1 MAICSAISKYEIKF
15 FTFYVLETFDKD
27 KISPKFLSERE
38 NFWYQTIKPSYDIQS
53 ILQPFTGSNHYRFR
67 TKLSEEIKSKI
78 SNTLKGKIVSETKRI
93 NHILGSNK
101 KRIFFVMI
109 GTQENF

>member
-1 MAICSAISKYEIKF
+1 MILIK

-27 KISPKFLSERE
+27 KVSKKFLSERE
-38 NFWYQTIKPSYDIQS
+38 NFWYQIIKPSYNIQS
-53 ILQPFTGSNHYRFR
+53 ILQTFTGSNHYRFV

-93 NHILGSNK
+93 NHILGSK
-101 KRIFFVMI
+101 KNVFFVMI
-109 GTQENF
+109 GIQENF

>member
-1 MAICSAISKYEIKF
+1 M
-15 FTFYVLETFDKD
+15 
-27 KISPKFLSERE
+27 
-38 NFWYQTIKPSYDIQS
+38 
-53 ILQPFTGSNHYRFR
+53 

-101 KRIFFVMI
+101 KKTYFLL
-109 GTQENF
+109 

>member
-1 MAICSAISKYEIKF
+1 M
-15 FTFYVLETFDKD
+15 
-27 KISPKFLSERE
+27 
-38 NFWYQTIKPSYDIQS
+38 
-53 ILQPFTGSNHYRFR
+53 

-101 KRIFFVMI
+101 KNIFFVMI
-109 GTQENF
+109 GTQKNF